1 MVKTSSLEPQPRRG
15 RLPQVRFAASPSS
28 LAYLRAVSKR
38 TGLRQWEVLD
48 RLVSEAQKLE
58 REVTKEGFQ
67 HVGELIAVFR
77 EMRRAR

>member
-1 MVKTSSLEPQPRRG
+1 MSLEPQPRRG

-28 LAYLRAVSKR
+28 KAYLRRVSER
-38 TGLRQWEVLD
+38 SGLPQWAVLD
-48 RLVSEAQKLE
+48 ELVREAQKLE
-58 REVTKEGFQ
+58 REVRQEGFQ

>member
-1 MVKTSSLEPQPRRG
+1 MNSLEPKPRRG
-15 RLPQVRFAASPSS
+15 RLPQVRLAMS
-28 LAYLRAVSKR
+28 LASKAYLNAVAAR

-58 REVTKEGFQ
+58 REVRKEGFQ